1 MQNLLNYLSEEEKKI
16 FIENLEILRFKEDEI
31 IIKEGTKNNSLYII
45 KKGLI
50 RVQKKVEG
58 KDMIL
63 DDLKDGETIGEL
75 TFLEEGKSSASC
87 VAVLNSE
94 VYAIGRKEYDEFSV
108 QYPFISTKILFAIAL
123 KLKERIVKTNE
134 LLATYFNITKNL
146 TENEQFR
153 RFYSFCFK

>member
-1 MQNLLNYLSEEEKKI
+1 MKNLLNYLSEEEKEI
-16 FIENLEILRFKEDEI
+16 FVENLEILRFKEDEI
-31 IIKEGTKNNSLYII
+31 IIKERTKNNSLYII

-63 DDLKDGETIGEL
+63 DDLKEGETIGEL
-75 TFLEEGKSSASC
+75 TFLEEGKSSATC
-87 VAVLNSE
+87 IAVLNSE
-94 VYAIGRKEYDEFSV
+94 VYAIGRKEFDEFSI

>member
-1 MQNLLNYLSEEEKKI
+1 MKNLLDYLSSEEKKV
-16 FIENLEILRFKEDEI
+16 FLEKLEILRFKEDEI

-45 KKGLI
+45 KKGLV

-108 QYPFISTKILFAIAL
+108 QYPFISTKILLAIAL

>member
-1 MQNLLNYLSEEEKKI
+1 MRSLFDFLNGEEKKI
-16 FIENLEILRFKEDEI
+16 FENHLETLKFKEDEV

-63 DDLKDGETIGEL
+63 DDLKEGETIGEL
-75 TFLEEGKSSASC
+75 TFLEEGKSSATC
-87 VAVLNSE
+87 IAVLNSE
-94 VYAIGRKEYDEFSV
+94 VYAISREDFDEFSV
-108 QYPFISTKILFAIAL
+108 KYPFISTKLLLAIAL
-123 KLKERIVKTNE
+123 KLKDRIVKTNE
-134 LLATYFNITKNL
+134 TLATYFNISQNL
-146 TENEQFR
+146 IENESFR

>member
-1 MQNLLNYLSEEEKKI
+1 MKNFLNYLSKEEKKI
-16 FIENLEILRFKEDEI
+16 FLENLEILRFKEDEI
-31 IIKEGTKNNSLYII
+31 IIKEGAKNNSLYII
-45 KKGLI
+45 KKGLV

-75 TFLEEGKSSASC
+75 TFLEEGKSSATC
-87 VAVLNSE
+87 IAVLNSE

-108 QYPFISTKILFAIAL
+108 QYPFISTKILLAIAL

>member
-1 MQNLLNYLSEEEKKI
+1 MKNLLNYLSEEEKKI
-16 FIENLEILRFKEDEI
+16 FLENLEILRFKEDEI
-31 IIKEGTKNNSLYII
+31 IIKEGKKNNSLYII
-45 KKGLI
+45 KKGLV

-75 TFLEEGKSSASC
+75 TFLEEGKSSATC
-87 VAVLNSE
+87 IAVLSSE

-108 QYPFISTKILFAIAL
+108 QYPFISTKILLAIAL

>member
-1 MQNLLNYLSEEEKKI
+1 MKTLFDYLDPSEKQI
-16 FIENLEILRFKEDEI
+16 FIDHLEILKFKEDEI

-63 DDLKDGETIGEL
+63 DDLKEGETIGEL
-75 TFLEEGKSSASC
+75 TFLEEGKSSATC
-87 VAVLNSE
+87 IAVLNSE
-94 VYAIGRKEYDEFSV
+94 LYAISRSDFDEFSV
-108 QYPFISTKILFAIAL
+108 KYPFISTKLLLAIAL

-134 LLATYFNITKNL
+134 TLATYFNISQNL
-146 TENEQFR
+146 IENESFR

>member
-1 MQNLLNYLSEEEKKI
+1 MKTLFDYLDPSEKQI
-16 FIENLEILRFKEDEI
+16 FIEHLEILKFKEDET

-63 DDLKDGETIGEL
+63 DDLKEGETIGEL
-75 TFLEEGKSSASC
+75 TFLEEGKSSATC
-87 VAVLNSE
+87 IAVLNSE
-94 VYAIGRKEYDEFSV
+94 LYAISRSDFDEFSAK
-108 QYPFISTKILFAIAL
+108 YPFISTKLLLAIAL

-134 LLATYFNITKNL
+134 TLATYFNISQNL
-146 TENEQFR
+146 IENESFR